1 MSDRFR
7 VILLS
12 SRSDHDA
19 LAFEAAKRVLGDVA
33 EREKRHEFLE
43 RGDRQRKSGM

>member
-7 VILLS
+7 IILLS

-19 LAFEAAKRVLGDVA
+19 LAIEAAKCVLGNVA
-33 EREKRHEFLE
+33 GSEKRREFLQ
-43 RGDRQRKSGM
+43 RDDHQRKTGM